1 MTSRPSC
8 WTASV
13 RHERIRS
20 PSTSTVHAPWSQPF
34 FVPVRCRWSRKAS
47 SRLTRGSSVRV
58 RRVPLTRRLRV
69 SGPDSRLLIV
79 IAIEANRGMP
89 HGPNPFRDRQD
100 SPLPVILGQRLTL
113 TSSTPVGCNKA
124 DTSARLGGQFPA
136 TYTIF
141 HAGHTGAGCRN
152 RRPWNSLCRA
162 AGDGQY
168 VQLPQQI
175 KDDGLAVRR
184 HVEGHPRTLVRV
196 KFDSPG

>member
-1 MTSRPSC
+1 MTSRPSY

-20 PSTSTVHAPWSQPF
+20 PSTSTVHAPHAPWSQPF

-58 RRVPLTRRLRV
+58 RRVP
-69 SGPDSRLLIV
+69 
-79 IAIEANRGMP
+79 
-89 HGPNPFRDRQD
+89 
-100 SPLPVILGQRLTL
+100 L

-162 AGDGQY
+162 ADDGQY

-184 HVEGHPRTLVRV
+184 HVEGHP
-196 KFDSPG
+196 